1 VRYVTGALLA
11 AAVLAAAG
19 AVGCEQGGAVATG
32 AVAAGGARIALGG
45 RAAAV
50 RNSAVRNSAVRNAA
64 LPPWQ
69 AGGAGQG
76 ETAGQGDAKDDAAQ
90 REAGGDDAP
99 EQELAS
105 ETAIRARA
113 ALPPADVVPA
123 ADATAEPDS
132 VGALFVDGVQTC
144 TASVVDSPERDLLVT
159 AAHCVYWHGYARDV
173 SFVPGYADGQR
184 PYGTWVP
191 QSMLVDP
198 RWSGYADP
206 DLDVA
211 FIVLQP
217 LDGRNIQDVVGGN
230 RLALDPGYTML
241 VRVSGYPVDSGQVV
255 TCVNWTTRQSQYQL
269 RFDCAGLPDGTSGS
283 PWLTG
288 YDPATGTGTVAG
300 LIGGY
305 QQGGDTSSVSYSP
318 YFNWHVRNLYE
329 QAIEDQS

>member
-1 VRYVTGALLA
+1 VRYVTGALLT

-32 AVAAGGARIALGG
+32 ATAAGAARIALGG
-45 RAAAV
+45 KAAAV
-50 RNSAVRNSAVRNAA
+50 RNAAMRNAA
-64 LPPWQ
+64 DA
-69 AGGAGQG
+69 AGRS
-76 ETAGQGDAKDDAAQ
+76 EAKDDAAQ
-90 REAGGDDAP
+90 QEANGDEAP

-105 ETAIRARA
+105 ETAVRAQA
-113 ALPPADVVPA
+113 ALPPADIVPV

-144 TASVVDSPERDLLVT
+144 TASVVDSPGRDLLVT

-191 QSMLVDP
+191 ESTVVDP
-198 RWSGYADP
+198 RWAGYTDP

-230 RLALDPGYTML
+230 RLALYPGYTML

-269 RFDCAGLPDGTSGS
+269 KFACAGLPDGTSGS

-305 QQGGDTSSVSYSP
+305 QQGGDSSSVSYSP

-329 QAIEDQS
+329 QAIEDQP